1 MPWSGLWEIEGHSVG
16 ELRGID
22 GFSLV
27 GRTIGEAH
35 GRLIDKIPDQ
45 DDHHG
50 ARRRAGPGRPGVERG
65 IDSLAG

>member
-35 GRLIDKIPDQ
+35 GRLIDKIPVP

-50 ARRRAGPGRPGVERG
+50 ARGEPAPGVRG
-65 IDSLAG
+65 RSWLDSLAG